1 MARYSEKYV
10 MDYLMKVYPNGV
22 APAAAWDML
31 IDTGAI
37 WYDPTTMVVVVN
49 DQHPVGQRLIEELEQ
64 Q

>member
-10 MDYLMKVYPNGV
+10 MDYLMKTYPHGIGPV
-22 APAAAWDML
+22 AAWDLL

-37 WYDPTTMVVVVN
+37 WHDPTTMVVVVN
-49 DQHPVGQRLIEELEQ
+49 DRHPVGQRLIEELEQ